1 MSDMDIFRSDKK
13 LCSHKEW
20 VYRYIDKG
28 HHYPI
33 TLEIDPTN
41 ECPLKCSFCNWAG
54 RLHTDES
61 NASLSPAMMLN
72 IIRQAAE
79 LGVKSIIWTGG
90 GEPLQNRA
98 VLPAIQLASELGMKN
113 GMFTTG
119 LPMTSKV
126 SEILVEHLSWVRFHI
141 DGATPFT
148 YAKVHGTSE
157 NMYSWVVGNIG
168 EFVAKRAAVRSGI
181 KAGIGSVALPENI
194 TELPRLA
201 RLSKDLG
208 LDYFQYKH
216 DLTQMND
223 TRYLRWWNTE
233 VIPVL
238 DSLSREIEDD
248 SFCLQYSRGND
259 YTVRDPSRRC
269 HVHHLNTAITADG
282 RVTYCKSLRHMH
294 ALTIGNIHHQSLEE
308 IFDSERHRRLSR
320 KITPSSCG
328 VLPCPYHRT
337 NFLLEKLSVTRDLSK
352 LVPVP
357 SIKEH
362 QNFI

>member
-13 LCSHKEW
+13 LGSHKEW
-20 VYRYIDKG
+20 VNRYIDKG
-28 HHYPI
+28 YQYPI

-41 ECPLKCSFCNWAG
+41 ECPLRCSCCNWAG
-54 RLHTDES
+54 HIRTDDPK
-61 NASLSPAMMLN
+61 ASLSPAIMFN
-72 IIRQAAE
+72 AIRQAAE

-90 GEPLQNRA
+90 GEPLQNMA
-98 VLPAIQLASELGMKN
+98 VLSGIQLSSELGMNN

-126 SEILVEHLSWVRFHI
+126 SEILVEYLRWVRFHI
-141 DGATPFT
+141 DGSTPLT

-157 NMYSWVVGNIG
+157 NMYSRVIRNIR
-168 EFVAKRAAVRSGI
+168 EFVAKRAAVRSEI

-194 TELPRLA
+194 TDMPRLA

-223 TRYLRWWNTE
+223 TRYLRWWNTD

-238 DSLSREIEDD
+238 DSLSNEIEDD
-248 SFCLQYSRGND
+248 SFSLQYSKGND
-259 YTVRDPSRRC
+259 YTEKDPSRFC

-282 RVTYCKSLRHMH
+282 RVMYCKSLRHKH
-294 ALTIGNIHHQSLEE
+294 ALTIGNIHNQSLEE
-308 IFDSERHRRLSR
+308 IFDGKRLRRLSR
-320 KITPSSCG
+320 KITPSRCG

-337 NFLLEKLSVTRDLSK
+337 NLLLERLSVTRDLST
-352 LVPVP
+352 LHPAP
-357 SIKEH
+357 PIEGH
-362 QNFI
+362 QDFI